1 MAVKSFATNHLVADH
16 DMYKEFMDNRFEY
29 MKKNNLET
37 DILFCNNSRK
47 GICFIP
53 TGKTSEN
60 DTSSYT
66 AICKWHCIT
75 ISYNIWSELV
85 KDCVK
90 EDSRVA
96 NYKKFVNVPVDILKK
111 FKYRVE
117 KSIESARCDYN
128 KHINSG
134 HGGGSFNGCR
144 YLAIFWTYLDL
155 KKDCKTQR
163 YFPDLETIKHAA
175 RVFGYADKENPFEMN
190 GRFTKRAE
198 RKVSE
203 EKPMEQTEQNVNI
216 SSIKIEDLELSMRT
230 YNVLK
235 MARINT
241 LGDIL
246 NKTYDYLSKVRN
258 MGLHSLREIEKKL
271 NEYGYGFSGD
281 GVIRPNIAPVQV
293 TNYIT
298 NDTPLVKIISDKALT
313 NPLKRAG
320 IETVGEFRSKSDK
333 ELLSIRTFGATKL
346 RTVKSYLDKLAP
358 EESVIDIAEK
368 AAKEVAEERKG
379 LDISVKRFKGDPYLH
394 VNVDN
399 TKRINELNEKLRK
412 AEDIIADYQKSLN
425 EKNLRISDL
434 ENAIEGSKNRIDDI
448 LEENAKLKS
457 REMELNLVAN
467 PKNLDTFALLNT
479 VLEKMKDS
487 KMEYILL
494 TIDGMTIDIHPKQNF
509 TVRTRE
515 AGYGRV

>member
-1 MAVKSFATNHLVADH
+1 MAVKSFATNYLVADH

-37 DILFCNNSRK
+37 DVLFCNGNKRSVS
-47 GICFIP
+47 FIP
-53 TGKTSEN
+53 NGKNSVDDQN
-60 DTSSYT
+60 SYA

-75 ISYNIWSELV
+75 ISYYIWSELV
-85 KDCVK
+85 KDYVK
-90 EDSRVA
+90 EDNRVA
-96 NYKKFVNVPVDILKK
+96 NYKKFVNVSVDILKK

-128 KHINSG
+128 KRLNG
-134 HGGGSFNGCR
+134 GRGGSLNGCR
-144 YLAIFWTYLDL
+144 YLAMFWTYLDL

-163 YFPDLETIKHAA
+163 YFPDLETIKRAA

-298 NDTPLVKIISDKALT
+298 NDTPLVKIISDKTFT

-333 ELLSIRTFGATKL
+333 ELLSIRTFGVTKL
-346 RTVKSYLDKLAP
+346 KTVKNYLDKLAP

-412 AEDIIADYQKSLN
+412 AEDIIANFQKSLN
-425 EKNLRISDL
+425 EKNQRISQL
-434 ENAIEGSKNRIDDI
+434 ENAIDGSKKRIDDI

-467 PKNLDTFALLNT
+467 PKNLDTLALLNT
-479 VLEKMKDS
+479 VLEKMKES

-494 TIDGMTIDIHPKQNF
+494 TIDGMVIDIHPKQNV
-509 TVRTRE
+509 TIRTRE

>member
-1 MAVKSFATNHLVADH
+1 MAIKSFATNYLVADH

-37 DILFCNNSRK
+37 DVLFCNGNKRSVS
-47 GICFIP
+47 FIP
-53 TGKTSEN
+53 NGKNSVDDQN
-60 DTSSYT
+60 SYA

-75 ISYNIWSELV
+75 ISYYIWSELV
-85 KDCVK
+85 KDYVK
-90 EDSRVA
+90 EDNRVA
-96 NYKKFVNVPVDILKK
+96 NYKKFVNVSVDILKK

-128 KHINSG
+128 KRLNG
-134 HGGGSFNGCR
+134 GRGGSLNGCR
-144 YLAIFWTYLDL
+144 YLAMFWTYLDL

-163 YFPDLETIKHAA
+163 YFPDLETIKRAA
-175 RVFGYADKENPFEMN
+175 KVFGYTDKENPFEMN

-281 GVIRPNIAPVQV
+281 GVIRPNIAPVASV
-293 TNYIT
+293 GISYRVSGRVLLT
-298 NDTPLVKIISDKALT
+298 DIIEDRRLT
-313 NPLKRAG
+313 NPLIRAG
-320 IETVGEFRSKSDK
+320 IKTVGEFRSKTEK
-333 ELLSIRTFGATKL
+333 ELLKIRTFGIVKLKLVKEAIANAVPKDNETTK
-346 RTVKSYLDKLAP
+346 
-358 EESVIDIAEK
+358 ESVIDIAEQ
-368 AAKEVAEERKG
+368 AAKEVEEEKNNSKVPVTVS
-379 LDISVKRFKGDPYLH
+379 DAYLK
-394 VNVDN
+394 VML
-399 TKRINELNEKLRK
+399 KEREAQLEK
-412 AEDIIADYQKSLN
+412 AQDIIADYRKTLN
-425 EKNLRISDL
+425 EKNQRIAQL
-434 ENAIEGSKNRIDDI
+434 ENAIDGSKKRIDDI

-457 REMELNLVAN
+457 REMELKVVAN
-467 PKNLDTFALLNT
+467 PKNLDTFALLKT
-479 VLEKMKDS
+479 VLEKMSDS

-494 TIDGMTIDIHPKQNF
+494 TIDGMVIDIHPKQNV
-509 TVRTRE
+509 TIRTRE

>member
-1 MAVKSFATNHLVADH
+1 MAVKSFATNNLVADH
-16 DMYKEFMDNRFEY
+16 DMYKEFMNNRFEY
-29 MKKNNLET
+29 MKKNNIET
-37 DILFCNNSRK
+37 DVLFCNTKKDITFLPSGKNSA
-47 GICFIP
+47 
-53 TGKTSEN
+53 N
-60 DTSSYT
+60 DSSSY
-66 AICKWHCIT
+66 AAVLKWHCIT
-75 ISYNIWSELV
+75 ISYSIWCDLV
-85 KDCVK
+85 SQYVK
-90 EDSRVA
+90 EDNRVA
-96 NYKKFVNVPVDILKK
+96 NYKKFVNVPVDVLKK

-117 KSIESARCDYN
+117 QSIKNAWCDYN
-128 KHINSG
+128 KKINSG
-134 HGGGSFNGCR
+134 HGGGNLDACR
-144 YLAIFWTYLDL
+144 YLVMFWTYLDL

-163 YFPDLETIKHAA
+163 YFPDLETIQRAA
-175 RVFGYADKENPFEMN
+175 KVFGYAARENPFEMN
-190 GRFTKRAE
+190 GKFTKRAE

-203 EKPMEQTEQNVNI
+203 DKPMEQTEQNVDI
-216 SSIKIEDLELSMRT
+216 RSIKIEDLELSMGT
-230 YNVLK
+230 YNALK

-258 MGLHSLREIEKKL
+258 MGLHSLKEIEKKL

-281 GVIRPNIAPVQV
+281 GVIRPNVAPMQV

-298 NDTPLVKIISDKALT
+298 NDTPLVKIISDKRLT

-320 IETVGEFRSKSDK
+320 IETVGDFRSKSDK
-333 ELLSIRTFGATKL
+333 ELLKIRNFGATKL
-346 RTVKSYLDKLAP
+346 KGVKDYLDKLAP

-368 AAKEVAEERKG
+368 AAKEVEEERKG
-379 LDISVKRFKGDPYLH
+379 LDISVKRCKGDPYLH

-399 TKRINELNEKLRK
+399 TKRINELNEKLEK
-412 AEDIIADYQKSLN
+412 AKNIVARLQTTLN
-425 EKNLRISDL
+425 EKNLRIADL

-467 PKNLDTFALLNT
+467 PKNLDTLALINT
-479 VLEKMKDS
+479 VLEKMKES

-494 TIDGMTIDIHPKQNF
+494 TIDGMVIDIHPKQNF